1 MICSGSGLGLGPSLT
16 RSAIGPVLGGVFL
29 ETLGWRAIFWFLAIY
44 AGVFLAFLALCFPET
59 LRSLVGNGSIN
70 PPPPARAP
78 LEHLVASR
86 DDTKHGAF
94 PPGRLRVDLGG
105 TFRILVLPE
114 VVFVLLFLSLHYATW
129 QMTLT
134 AQSSLFASEYNLSEI
149 ALGLTFL
156 ANGLGCMLGSLS
168 TGKLL
173 DIDYRRF
180 KGKFSGDPHDFPIEQ
195 ARLRTLWVWA
205 PVQWGSVLL
214 FGWTIDRH
222 VHLAAPIIA
231 TFGLAWTSM
240 STQSVITTYLVDI
253 FPKRSASATAAVN
266 LARCLMG
273 AGATASVNPTIGAIG
288 VGWTFTLWTGLMA
301 LSLAFV
307 AVEMRYGAIWRK
319 RREAKEAQGD

>member
-1 MICSGSGLGLGPSLT
+1 
-16 RSAIGPVLGGVFL
+16 
-29 ETLGWRAIFWFLAIY
+29 
-44 AGVFLAFLALCFPET
+44 
-59 LRSLVGNGSIN
+59 
-70 PPPPARAP
+70 
-78 LEHLVASR
+78 
-86 DDTKHGAF
+86 
-94 PPGRLRVDLGG
+94 LGG
-105 TFRILVLPE
+105 TFRILFLPE

-129 QMTLT
+129 QMALT
-134 AQSSLFASEYNLSEI
+134 AQSSLFASAYNLSEI

-195 ARLRTLWVWA
+195 ARLRTLWLWA

-222 VHLAAPIIA
+222 VPLAAPIIA

-253 FPKRSASATAAVN
+253 FPRRSASATAAVN

-273 AGATASVNPTIGAIG
+273 AGATASVNPTIAAIG

-301 LSLAFV
+301 LSLAV
-307 AVEMRYGAIWRK
+307 RRDLAQTEGGEGDPGGLLDIAQRYSIYTSHTFISLRPSTTDLRGRCQPTRK
-319 RREAKEAQGD
+319 Q